1 MHAEKKASL
10 LEFSMK
16 LDFTRSQF
24 SWQLYDCNANIRDA
38 TMEFIHENTKFTSAA
53 FTFTFFVCVFVG
65 VLTHFLF
72 HLFTNLFFVLSLF
85 FPTNFCASVDSFY
98 LCVMSKNWLQTEPD
112 APWLES
118 PHLQAFQLLLRP
130 LWRRFV
136 RLTGPRPQM
145 CMYILF
151 PTIHHSYLRACLTC
165 IFSFFLQPVIWM
177 YTRNARNQCQTCVDA
192 TIPSEEEGP
201 IWKFIAR
208 GINSFAQVL
217 NYTNYCLLVVK
228 SQD

>member
-24 SWQLYDCNANIRDA
+24 SWQLYDCKANISFMK
-38 TMEFIHENTKFTSAA
+38 TQNSLLLLSLLY
-53 FTFTFFVCVFVG
+53 FFCVFVG

-85 FPTNFCASVDSFY
+85 FPTNFCASLCYVQKLAPNRTRCPMIGKSTPTSLPVAFATIVAAFCTAYRTKASNVHVYFISHHTSFI
-98 LCVMSKNWLQTEPD
+98 SKGV
-112 APWLES
+112 S
-118 PHLQAFQLLLRP
+118 HMHL
-130 LWRRFV
+130 
-136 RLTGPRPQM
+136 
-145 CMYILF
+145 
-151 PTIHHSYLRACLTC
+151 
-165 IFSFFLQPVIWM
+165 SFFLQPVIWM

-192 TIPSEEEGP
+192 IIPSEEEGP

-217 NYTNYCLLVVK
+217 NYHNYCLL
-228 SQD
+228 D

>member
-24 SWQLYDCNANIRDA
+24 SWQLYDCKANIRDA

-85 FPTNFCASVDSFY
+85 FP
-98 LCVMSKNWLQTEPD
+98 
-112 APWLES
+112 
-118 PHLQAFQLLLRP
+118 H
-130 LWRRFV
+130 
-136 RLTGPRPQM
+136 
-145 CMYILF
+145 
-151 PTIHHSYLRACLTC
+151 
-165 IFSFFLQPVIWM
+165 
-177 YTRNARNQCQTCVDA
+177 
-192 TIPSEEEGP
+192 
-201 IWKFIAR
+201 
-208 GINSFAQVL
+208 
-217 NYTNYCLLVVK
+217 
-228 SQD
+228 